1 MTTGGALVLQAL
13 SLCTDGEALCAGHRS
28 FWKVRPLLSCP
39 PPASSLCDSGPQT
52 MGGVQKGRNGFSHFY
67 LISDFM
73 LKDILGESLGLGSEL
88 VEELMFEM
96 GLVG

>member
-1 MTTGGALVLQAL
+1 
-13 SLCTDGEALCAGHRS
+13 
-28 FWKVRPLLSCP
+28 
-39 PPASSLCDSGPQT
+39 

-88 VEELMFEM
+88 MEELMFEM